1 MMVSGWL
8 LWQADTVGAIP
19 IADDVLGPEV
29 GVIGFDDAASK
40 LGISAGKLRQL
51 LRDGQLIAIKRDG
64 ELVLP
69 ADFIGP
75 NGPVK
80 GLAGT
85 LTVLADAGFTTT
97 EMLRWLFDADQT
109 LPGVTPINA
118 LRTNH
123 GTEVKRRA
131 QALAF

>member
-1 MMVSGWL
+1 M
-8 LWQADTVGAIP
+8 GAIP
-19 IADDVLGPEV
+19 VADDVLNAEIAVLGLSEAANRM
-29 GVIGFDDAASK
+29 GVSVSK
-40 LGISAGKLRQL
+40 VRQM
-51 LRDGQLIAIKRDG
+51 LRDGHLIAVRRDG
-64 ELVLP
+64 ELCIPEEFLGER
-69 ADFIGP
+69 GP
-75 NGPVK
+75 IK

-85 LTVLADAGFTTT
+85 LTVLADSGFEPT
-97 EMLRWLFDADQT
+97 EMLNWLFTSDDS